1 MKDLRPLT
9 KYLAGLGYG
18 SRKEVETAIRR
29 GRVGGLEGGGKGVVG
44 PFENVTFD
52 GEPLDPPPGMVVIM
66 NKPAGYTCSRADG
79 GQLVYELLPP
89 RFLART
95 PALSTVGRLDA
106 PTTGLLLFT
115 DDGQLLHRL
124 ISPRSETEKVYE
136 ATLARPLEG
145 HEGEA
150 FASGTLV
157 LRGEDKPLKPA
168 KLEVTGERTARVTLT
183 EGRYHQVRR
192 MFAAM
197 GNHVETLHRAR
208 FGPLTLDGLA
218 DGEWRVLGADEI
230 ATLR

>member
-52 GEPLDPPPGMVVIM
+52 DEPLDPPPGMVVIM

-95 PALSTVGRLDA
+95 PALSSVGRLDA

-136 ATLARPLEG
+136 AVLARPLEG
-145 HEGEA
+145 HEAEA
-150 FASGTLV
+150 FASGTLM

-168 KLEVTGERTARVTLT
+168 RLEVTGECSARVTLT

-192 MFAAM
+192 MFAAV
-197 GNHVETLHRAR
+197 GNHVEALHRTR

-218 DGEWRVLGADEI
+218 DGEWRVLDSDEV
-230 ATLR
+230 AGLA

>member
-145 HEGEA
+145 HEAEA

-168 KLEVTGERTARVTLT
+168 KFEATGERTARVTLT

-197 GNHVETLHRAR
+197 GNHVEALHRAR
-208 FGPLTLDGLA
+208 FGPLTLDGLVE
-218 DGEWRVLGADEI
+218 GEWRVLGADEL
-230 ATLR
+230 ARLA

>member
-18 SRKEVETAIRR
+18 SRREVETAIRR
-29 GRVGGLEGGGKGVVG
+29 GRFGGLEGGGKGVVG

-52 GEPLDPPPGMVVIM
+52 GEPLDPPPGMVIIM
-66 NKPAGYTCSRADG
+66 NKPAGFTCSRADG

-136 ATLARPLEG
+136 AVLARPLEG

-168 KLEVTGERTARVTLT
+168 KLEVTGERSARVILT

-192 MFAAM
+192 MFAAV
-197 GNHVETLHRAR
+197 GNHVEALHRAQ

-218 DGEWRVLGADEI
+218 EGEWRVLGADEV
-230 ATLR
+230 TSLL